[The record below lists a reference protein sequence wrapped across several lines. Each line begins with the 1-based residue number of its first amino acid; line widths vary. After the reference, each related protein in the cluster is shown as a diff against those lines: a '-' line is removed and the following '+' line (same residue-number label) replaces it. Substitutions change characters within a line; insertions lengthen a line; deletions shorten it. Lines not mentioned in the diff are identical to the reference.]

1 MFRSLLQGPKVHCEV
16 YKQVYKK
23 SLGLAMHYGRVGN
36 QKLNL
41 QTGFVNLI
49 MNLRTWQRICE
60 LLGEKLS
67 EIDCNPYLHF
77 HLVFHT

>member
-1 MFRSLLQGPKVHCEV
+1 MFRSSLQGPKVHCEV

-23 SLGLAMHYGRVGN
+23 MPWPGHYGRVGN